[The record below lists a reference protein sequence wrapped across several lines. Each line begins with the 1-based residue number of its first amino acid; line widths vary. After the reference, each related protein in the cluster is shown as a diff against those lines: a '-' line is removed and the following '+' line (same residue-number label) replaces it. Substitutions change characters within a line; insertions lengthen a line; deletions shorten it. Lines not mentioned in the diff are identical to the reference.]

1 MNWGTHPRIKS
12 GNSSTITNVSTDC
25 NNSLTDGEKSNEKEL
40 RNDAN
45 LDLQSREETQNI
57 YKKNM

>member
-1 MNWGTHPRIKS
+1 MIWGTHPKIKS
-12 GNSSTITNVSTDC
+12 GNSLTITNVSTDC

-40 RNDAN
+40 RNEAN
-45 LDLQSREETQNI
+45 LELQSREESQNI